1 MAGCFSCDIVSLGG
15 EDIAFRDCSMA
26 FVAAKVAGVASLGTG
41 RGLFAAQIGSKLRQI
56 VIIRVYFTVYDAAGV
71 AFCPFM
77 AVCGRVQ
84 RVVTDTAADRAYAVV
99 PLVIFVR
106 IFWLAAAAPFAMVSR
121 VVAPI
126 LFIPYIRRV
135 FGMRFG
141 IEVSVRLAAKIADR
155 MVDTGSLAACM

>member
-1 MAGCFSCDIVSLGG
+1 M
-15 EDIAFRDCSMA
+15 
-26 FVAAKVAGVASLGTG
+26 
-41 RGLFAAQIGSKLRQI
+41 
-56 VIIRVYFTVYDAAGV
+56 
-71 AFCPFM
+71 
-77 AVCGRVQ
+77 
-84 RVVTDTAADRAYAVV
+84 VTDTAADRAYAVV

-106 IFWLAAAAPFAMVSR
+106 IFRLAAAAPLAMVSR

>member
-1 MAGCFSCDIVSLGG
+1 
-15 EDIAFRDCSMA
+15 
-26 FVAAKVAGVASLGTG
+26 
-41 RGLFAAQIGSKLRQI
+41 
-56 VIIRVYFTVYDAAGV
+56 
-71 AFCPFM
+71 
-77 AVCGRVQ
+77 
-84 RVVTDTAADRAYAVV
+84 
-99 PLVIFVR
+99 
-106 IFWLAAAAPFAMVSR
+106 MVSR